1 MNLVFSSTWNL
12 CEEPTVATVRDNPY
26 MNPGQ
31 YPRMNL
37 ATPVNAFVLKA
48 PVPLDSNEYV
58 DLPFAGGTLHD
69 LLTLIHRFYQE
80 AVSLADLALLQE
92 TAMSQ
97 DLIIRYTE
105 HQQEML
111 AGCNVRRL
119 DLLDCQDARFGSVEN
134 GYLIVWLD

>member
-12 CEEPTVATVRDNPY
+12 CEEPTVLTVRDNPY
-26 MNPGQ
+26 MNPAV

-69 LLTLIHRFYQE
+69 LLSLIHRFYQE
-80 AVSLADLALLQE
+80 AVSLDELVALQNN
-92 TAMSQ
+92 SVDQ
-97 DLIIRYTE
+97 DEQIRYTE
-105 HQQEML
+105 HQEEVL